1 MHAAQFIVKKF
12 QRSNGPKRDVGQ
24 QFDHILLYWF
34 INVFVRQRNL
44 GSWGLASGCIAGAL
58 PKEWV
63 MEETFKTKL
72 LQTSRT
78 RPAQKCKEQ
87 IQDYV
92 SLLTFPSYFFSM
104 DFTRSIKQ
112 QRLFESLRE
121 LLLVNQLC
129 VSCMHGACQR
139 RSRVEV
145 WRCLLKSKYPWLEIL
160 ALTARCGL

>member
-1 MHAAQFIVKKF
+1 MAQSATWVNNLIIYYYTDLLMCLWG
-12 QRSNGPKRDVGQ
+12 REIWGVGGWLQ
-24 QFDHILLYWF
+24 DAC
-34 INVFVRQRNL
+34 VRT
-44 GSWGLASGCIAGAL
+44 GCRAL

-72 LQTSRT
+72 LQASRT

-121 LLLVNQLC
+121 LLLANQLC